1 MSDAPV
7 GLDSPPGVDR
17 PPPEDPGGE
26 PLALTLGTTAAL
38 VGEYR
43 WIENALYAALGAWV
57 REMPIAAVQV
67 HLDAQSMRHAWH
79 AELWADRLPVL
90 AGVDPDRLTMPSAPT
105 AALFAVL
112 KGDAPAREGPGAS
125 WPPADDGS
133 SRPPGALPRLAG
145 LYRVVLPRL
154 AVSYGRHLG
163 VTNSVTDGPLRRA
176 LRLVL
181 NDEMEDWHAGERLV
195 QRLVARPH
203 DVAAVY
209 EFQQRLEETVV
220 AAGARSGM
228 VVFPD
233 TVPLD

>member
-1 MSDAPV
+1 LSDAPIGFDLPQIV
-7 GLDSPPGVDR
+7 DGPAPGDL
-17 PPPEDPGGE
+17 GGE
-26 PLALTLGTTAAL
+26 PLALALGATAAI

-43 WIENALYAALGAWV
+43 WIENALYAALGTWV
-57 REMPIAAVQV
+57 SDMPIAAVQV

-90 AGVDPDRLTMPSAPT
+90 AGVDPDRLTMPSPPSG
-105 AALFAVL
+105 ALFAAL
-112 KGDAPAREGPGAS
+112 NGDTPAREGPGSS
-125 WPPADDGS
+125 WPPAGDGR

-154 AVSYGRHLG
+154 AVSYRRHLG
-163 VTNSVTDGPLRRA
+163 VTNSVTDGPLRRT

-181 NDEMEDWHAGERLV
+181 NDEMEDWYAGEQLV

-220 AAGARSGM
+220 AAGARAGM

-233 TVPLD
+233 TVPPD